1 MVVVVLAAFIDA
13 LLARRNAGAQLRF
26 DHRDVAIGPPHRDAI
41 GGGADVGAVHALAD
55 AGAHVAILGAAG
67 IGAAVADGRAIH
79 RMANC
84 LGQRLVVIGTDLR
97 MLGDHLL
104 DGHGGSPCWV
114 DEAEAGGIVPPIC
127 ARHGLGGA
135 RCSVY
140 VPRMTDLISLVS
152 LLFLGLVAGT
162 AAGWF
167 FASRP
172 LVDLRTRLS
181 ESERAAA
188 EREGEFKRAIAELGQ
203 ARVEVASLKER
214 AGQVDGLLVRL
225 DAALAGR
232 AQLAEKL
239 AALESASE
247 EREKAFAEQ
256 RAGLLSAQESLKK
269 EFENAGNRV
278 LEQAQKAFLDRAEAR
293 FRQSEETGEAKIKAL
308 LSPVGEKLA
317 SYERQVAE
325 LEAKRTDAFGQ
336 LAGLI
341 QSMKEGQEQVRREA
355 QRLGNSLTNAPKA
368 RGRWGE
374 RALQNLLEQ
383 CGLAQ
388 HTDFIMEHS
397 VSTEDGRLRPDAIVR
412 IPGGKVLVIDSK
424 VSLNAYQQAFEAVDD
439 DARARALAD
448 HVRSMRNHVQTLGA
462 KSYQSQFEDAPDYV
476 VMFVPGEHFVAAAL
490 EADPDLWNFAFDKR
504 VLLATPTNLVA
515 IARTVAQVWRQDG
528 LAKEAQEIG
537 RMGAELYDRLAMAA
551 DHLKRVGGGLE
562 SAVNNYNKFV
572 GSFERNVLSSGR
584 RLAEKGIEIGKR
596 EIEEVP
602 LVASA
607 PRYNGEDVAA
617 LEAPDSEA

>member
-1 MVVVVLAAFIDA
+1 MDLAILSILA
-13 LLARRNAGAQLRF
+13 LLA
-26 DHRDVAIGPPHRDAI
+26 
-41 GGGADVGAVHALAD
+41 
-55 AGAHVAILGAAG
+55 GAA
-67 IGAAVADGRAIH
+67 
-79 RMANC
+79 
-84 LGQRLVVIGTDLR
+84 L
-97 MLGDHLL
+97 
-104 DGHGGSPCWV
+104 
-114 DEAEAGGIVPPIC
+114 
-127 ARHGLGGA
+127 
-135 RCSVY
+135 
-140 VPRMTDLISLVS
+140 
-152 LLFLGLVAGT
+152 
-162 AAGWF
+162 GWF
-167 FASRP
+167 LASRP
-172 LVDLRTRLS
+172 LADLRARIAAG
-181 ESERAAA
+181 EAAAA
-188 EREGEFKRAIAELGQ
+188 EQEAKFARAIAELGE
-203 ARVEVASLKER
+203 ARIEVAALGER
-214 AGQVDGLLVRL
+214 AARADSLAHAL
-225 DAALAGR
+225 DAAREENARFR
-232 AQLAEKL
+232 AER
-239 AALESASE
+239 AAFEEQKRLLEESRSN
-247 EREKAFAEQ
+247 
-256 RAGLLSAQESLKK
+256 LLK
-269 EFENAGNRV
+269 EFENTGAAVLNR
-278 LEQAQKAFLDRAEAR
+278 AQEAFLKRAEERLGHSEKA
-293 FRQSEETGEAKIKAL
+293 SEEKLKAL

-317 SYERQVAE
+317 SYERQVAD

-388 HTDFIMEHS
+388 HTDFVMEHS
-397 VSTEDGRLRPDAIVR
+397 IDTEDGRLRPDAIVR

-424 VSLNAYQQAFEAVDD
+424 VSLNAYQEAFEATDD
-439 DARARALAD
+439 EARARALAD

-537 RMGAELYDRLAMAA
+537 RMGAELYDRLATAA
-551 DHLKRVGGGLE
+551 EHLKRVGGGLE

-584 RLAEKGIEIGKR
+584 RLAEKGVEIGKR
-596 EIEEVP
+596 AIEDVP
-602 LVASA
+602 LVESA
-607 PRYNGEDVAA
+607 PRYNAADGDAVDVEYPAIEDSKDAA
-617 LEAPDSEA
+617 E